1 VSHFLAPVFGDGF
14 FTSSPVHIALI
25 LGALAALTAASA
37 GIFTVLRGQ
46 AFAAE
51 SFGDISTMG
60 SSASFLLSIAPLW
73 GLLIVGVAGAA
84 AMELIGVQ
92 RVRGRDLATGVVLG
106 ASLGLSALFIYLDT
120 TKHSTTGASVTIL
133 FGSAFA
139 TPSSTIP
146 LAFALAAVTLA
157 IIIMLYRP
165 LLLSSISPDLAAA
178 RGTPLRL
185 VGGLYLIGLAVAV
198 ALAALT
204 IGTILSTALLVGPAA
219 TALRLTRRPLR
230 AILCAAG
237 LGIAATWIGIVLAY
251 DSFDWPPAGHGWPV
265 SFFVTALI
273 LLFYVLSGLPRPG
286 RGRPLNGSH
295 AAVPAATDLTTS
307 KA

>member
-1 VSHFLAPVFGDGF
+1 MSHFLAPVFAEGF
-14 FTSSPVHIALI
+14 FENSAVHIALVV
-25 LGALAALTAASA
+25 GVVAAVAAA
-37 GIFTVLRGQ
+37 ATGIFTVLRGQ
-46 AFAAE
+46 SFAAE

-60 SSASFLLSIAPLW
+60 SSASFLLGVAPLW

-84 AMELIGVQ
+84 AMEMIGVQ

-120 TKHSTTGASVTIL
+120 TKHSTTGASITIL

-139 TPSSTIP
+139 TSSSTIP
-146 LAFALAAVTLA
+146 LALVLAAAALAVVT
-157 IIIMLYRP
+157 ILYRP
-165 LLLSSISPDLAAA
+165 LLLSSISPELAAA

-230 AILCAAG
+230 AIVTAAL
-237 LGIAATWIGIVLAY
+237 LGVTAMCVGIVLAY
-251 DSFDWPPAGHGWPV
+251 DSFAWPPKHHGWPL

-273 LLFYVLSGLPRPG
+273 LLFYLLSGLPGAARVSRQAG
-286 RGRPLNGSH
+286 ARASTGSPI
-295 AAVPAATDLTTS
+295 ASEL
-307 KA
+307 